1 MITYVNVQIG
11 YASGCRFDGLTIEI
25 PPLSGAT
32 RRIVLPAAV
41 IAAQAGQ
48 LEHAGAVLD
57 RRELEVTLEGVGDV
71 DVRDAAVR
79 LR

>member
-11 YASGCRFDGLTIEI
+11 YASGCRFAGLTIEM

-41 IAAQAGQ
+41 MPRSPGSW
-48 LEHAGAVLD
+48 
-57 RRELEVTLEGVGDV
+57 
-71 DVRDAAVR
+71 
-79 LR
+79 